1 MWPGNSSF
9 CIAMSPF
16 VSADIYGNSSHRD
29 TSCVSGVCD
38 SAHGNPVAGLISL
51 AQVTCFER
59 FQYVN
64 SLELFLLTAFLDAC
78 KQNLGFFLHRSSICV
93 LHAGLPS
100 GIHATGNAPR
110 RRYVFA
116 FPGKL
121 TVIPFLSQFYF
132 LQLFAYELLSLLQLW
147 TAVPISFF
155 FFFFP
160 VALFLF
166 TCLLLLMTSAAISVL
181 GQKPFT
187 YELVALVRGNVL
199 CVTSPE
205 HLAFSLL
212 CGASPPSAAH
222 V

>member
-9 CIAMSPF
+9 CIALSPF

-51 AQVTCFER
+51 AQVSCFEH

-64 SLELFLLTAFLDAC
+64 SLELFLLTAFLDGC
-78 KQNLGFFLHRSSICV
+78 RQDLGFFLCRGSICV

-121 TVIPFLSQFYF
+121 TVIPFLSQFSYSSLPMNYCLF
-132 LQLFAYELLSLLQLW
+132 CNCGLQF
-147 TAVPISFF
+147 PFPFF
-155 FFFFP
+155 FFFSCCSVSIHLP
-160 VALFLF
+160 
-166 TCLLLLMTSAAISVL
+166 TSVNDISCYFCAWIETV
-181 GQKPFT
+181 
-187 YELVALVRGNVL
+187 
-199 CVTSPE
+199 
-205 HLAFSLL
+205 HI
-212 CGASPPSAAH
+212 
-222 V
+222 